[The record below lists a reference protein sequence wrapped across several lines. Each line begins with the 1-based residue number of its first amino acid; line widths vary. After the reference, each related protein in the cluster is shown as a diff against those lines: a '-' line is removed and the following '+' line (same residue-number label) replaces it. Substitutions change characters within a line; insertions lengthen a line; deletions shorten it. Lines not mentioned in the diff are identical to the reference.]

1 LVLAT
6 QKLGGITGRDTRL
19 DLMEIVVEGG
29 RLVVDVRDGVARI
42 TTLELTDSD
51 RGEEDVFELLRE
63 AARTVREHG
72 VTHLA
77 IEVPEGDEQAA
88 ATYGRLGF
96 VPVARTLG
104 VDVDVLE
111 RDLERRPRGRSF
123 GSVHVQTDDRP
134 AVERGVRRFV
144 PQLAGRSE
152 GSVVAP
158 PRDGWVAVY
167 DELCDRDPAALR
179 RLTRELSDRL
189 GAVVIAFG
197 VEEGAVAR
205 YLLYDRG
212 RLLDEYLSVQEY
224 YGPLPP
230 GEVVALAANPT
241 LVERLTG
248 ASRRE
253 ISAAAV
259 HAETPEKLPPPAETV
274 RALSTAMRIQGA
286 DHGYEQAREL
296 PDAVLVVR

>member
-1 LVLAT
+1 V
-6 QKLGGITGRDTRL
+6 
-19 DLMEIVVEGG
+19 EIRGEGG
-29 RLVVDVRDGVARI
+29 TLELDVSAGVARI
-42 TTLELTDSD
+42 TRLNLADSD
-51 RGEEDVFELLRE
+51 RGEEAVYALLRE
-63 AARTVREHG
+63 AARTVREQG

-96 VPVARTLG
+96 APVARTLG
-104 VDVDVLE
+104 VDVEVLE
-111 RDLERRPRGRSF
+111 RDLDRRPRGRSF
-123 GSVHVQTDDRP
+123 GSVHVQLDDQP

-144 PQLAGRSE
+144 PQLAGRSQ
-152 GSVVAP
+152 GSVVGP
-158 PRDGWVAVY
+158 PRGGWVGVY

-179 RLTRELSDRL
+179 RLARELSDRL
-189 GAVVIAFG
+189 GAVTIAFG

-253 ISAAAV
+253 IAAAAV
-259 HAETPEKLPPPAETV
+259 HGDSPDVVAPPDEIV
-274 RALSTAMRIQGA
+274 RKLSTVMRIEGA
-286 DHGYEQAREL
+286 DHGYDAARDL
-296 PDAVLVVR
+296 LGAAVIDK

>member
-1 LVLAT
+1 MLISGD
-6 QKLGGITGRDTRL
+6 GGTLELDVREGIARITRL
-19 DLMEIVVEGG
+19 DL
-29 RLVVDVRDGVARI
+29 VDRDQ
-42 TTLELTDSD
+42 
-51 RGEEDVFELLRE
+51 GEEAVYALLRQ

-77 IEVPEGDEQAA
+77 IDVPEGDEQAA

-96 VPVARTLG
+96 APVARTLG
-104 VDVDVLE
+104 VDVEVLE
-111 RDLERRPRGRSF
+111 RDLDRRPRGRSF
-123 GSVHVQTDDRP
+123 GSVHVQLDDQP

-144 PQLAGRSE
+144 PQLAGRSQ
-152 GSVVAP
+152 GSVVTP
-158 PRDGWVAVY
+158 PRGGWVGVY

-179 RLTRELSDRL
+179 RLARELSDRL
-189 GAVVIAFG
+189 GAVTIAFG

-248 ASRRE
+248 APRRE
-253 ISAAAV
+253 IAAAAL
-259 HAETPEKLPPPAETV
+259 HGDSPDAIAPPEEIV
-274 RALSTAMRIQGA
+274 RSLSSAMRIAGA
-286 DHGYEQAREL
+286 DHGYDEAREL
-296 PDAVLVVR
+296 EGAVLVSR

>member
-1 LVLAT
+1 V
-6 QKLGGITGRDTRL
+6 
-19 DLMEIVVEGG
+19 EIRGEGG
-29 RLVVDVRDGVARI
+29 TLELDVSAGVARI
-42 TTLELTDSD
+42 TRLNLADSD
-51 RGEEDVFELLRE
+51 RGEEAVYALLRE
-63 AARTVREHG
+63 AARTVREQG

-96 VPVARTLG
+96 APVARTLG
-104 VDVDVLE
+104 VDVEVLE
-111 RDLERRPRGRSF
+111 RDLDRRPRGRSF
-123 GSVHVQTDDRP
+123 GSVHVQLDDQP

-144 PQLAGRSE
+144 PQLAGRSQ
-152 GSVVAP
+152 GSVVGP
-158 PRDGWVAVY
+158 PRGGWVGVY

-179 RLTRELSDRL
+179 RLARELSDRL
-189 GAVVIAFG
+189 GAVTIAFG

-253 ISAAAV
+253 IAAAAV
-259 HAETPEKLPPPAETV
+259 HGDSPDVVAPPDEIV
-274 RALSTAMRIQGA
+274 RKLSTVMRIEGA
-286 DHGYEQAREL
+286 DHGYDAARDL
-296 PDAVLVVR
+296 PGAAVIDK

>member
-1 LVLAT
+1 VEIRGEGAT
-6 QKLGGITGRDTRL
+6 LEL
-19 DLMEIVVEGG
+19 DISA
-29 RLVVDVRDGVARI
+29 GVARI
-42 TTLELTDSD
+42 TRLDLVDSD
-51 RGEEDVFELLRE
+51 RGEEAVYGLLRE
-63 AARTVREHG
+63 AARTVREQG

-104 VDVDVLE
+104 VDVEVLE
-111 RDLERRPRGRSF
+111 RDLDRRPRGRSF
-123 GSVHVQTDDRP
+123 GSVHVQLDDQP

-144 PQLAGRSE
+144 PQLAGRSQ
-152 GSVVAP
+152 GSVVGP
-158 PRDGWVAVY
+158 PRGGWVGVY

-179 RLTRELSDRL
+179 RLARELSDRL
-189 GAVVIAFG
+189 GAVTIAFG

-253 ISAAAV
+253 IAAAAV
-259 HAETPEKLPPPAETV
+259 HGDSPDVVAPPDEIV
-274 RALSTAMRIQGA
+274 RKLSTAMRIEGA
-286 DHGYEQAREL
+286 DHGYDAAREL
-296 PDAVLVVR
+296 PGAVQISN

>member
-1 LVLAT
+1 
-6 QKLGGITGRDTRL
+6 
-19 DLMEIVVEGG
+19 MEIRGEGG
-29 RLVVDVRDGVARI
+29 TLELDVSAGVARI
-42 TTLELTDSD
+42 TRLNLADSD
-51 RGEEDVFELLRE
+51 RGEEAVYALLRE
-63 AARTVREHG
+63 AARTVREQG

-96 VPVARTLG
+96 APVARTLG
-104 VDVDVLE
+104 VDVEVLE
-111 RDLERRPRGRSF
+111 RDLDRRPRGRSF
-123 GSVHVQTDDRP
+123 GSVHVQLDDQP

-144 PQLAGRSE
+144 PQLAGRSQ
-152 GSVVAP
+152 GSVVGP
-158 PRDGWVAVY
+158 PRGGWVGVY

-179 RLTRELSDRL
+179 RLARELSDRL
-189 GAVVIAFG
+189 GAVTIAFG

-253 ISAAAV
+253 IAAAAV
-259 HAETPEKLPPPAETV
+259 HGDSPDVVAPPDEIV
-274 RALSTAMRIQGA
+274 RKLSTVMRIEGA
-286 DHGYEQAREL
+286 DHGYDAARDL
-296 PDAVLVVR
+296 PGAAVIDK